1 MAEDSTCVDIWSN
14 GRFDPGVGQGCSY
27 LEFDALCIPC
37 KECSARLREGIELIQ
52 KVWTEDKVT
61 FDVRFTQVKDLSLS
75 PKPVQRPMPLWIGAR
90 AEKATRSAARLGC
103 HLMATIG
110 PDPAPWYLD
119 ELRQCGRNQ
128 VNAIAPGVVETGMTA
143 GYFDEPKVMESV
155 RRLHPAG
162 RRAQPKEVAG
172 LIPFLTSPEAHFIT
186 GATCPIDG
194 GFLAGK
200 SF

>member
-1 MAEDSTCVDIWSN
+1 
-14 GRFDPGVGQGCSY
+14 
-27 LEFDALCIPC
+27 
-37 KECSARLREGIELIQ
+37 
-52 KVWTEDKVT
+52 
-61 FDVRFTQVKDLSLS
+61 
-75 PKPVQRPMPLWIGAR
+75 MPLWIGAR

-143 GYFDEPKVMESV
+143 GYFDDPKVMESV
-155 RRLHPAG
+155 RRLHPAA
-162 RRAQPKEVAG
+162 RRAQPQEVAG